1 MLRKLIASFTLIAA
15 LLIGAGPAQ
24 AACGVGAPRLLN
36 YSFSQTYRVEAIAK
50 YNEYLPDCGASIS
63 NSDIAPVGNS
73 LLTDIFAKRDPV
85 GRTLL
90 LGIATNLPGDPEGQQ
105 HLVLFTNPG
114 WAASASGIAFG
125 TLFPTT
131 LEGALINALNN
142 LATGNGMDA
151 DYDLL
156 FNFVDN
162 VRGGGQFNS
171 ASPNGDPAFQFG
183 SSFAAIAF
191 SDGQIIGT
199 GESFYSDPQTGAVPE
214 PATWAMMIA
223 GMGLVGGTMRSRRT
237 SAARLAAA

>member
-1 MLRKLIASFTLIAA
+1 MFRKLIASFALMTA

-36 YSFSQTYRVEAIAK
+36 YSFSQRYRVEAIAK
-50 YNEYLPDCGASIS
+50 YNQYLPDCGSSIS
-63 NSDIAPVGNS
+63 NSDTAPVGDS

-90 LGIATNLPGDPEGQQ
+90 LGIASNLPGDPEGQQ
-105 HLVLFTNPG
+105 HLVLFTNTN

-142 LATGNGMDA
+142 LATGNGTSA
-151 DYDLL
+151 DYSLL
-156 FNFVDN
+156 FDFADN
-162 VRGGGQFNS
+162 VGSSVPF
-171 ASPNGDPAFQFG
+171 SPNGDPAFQFG
-183 SSFAAIAF
+183 SSFSAIAF

-199 GESFYSDPQTGAVPE
+199 GRSFYSNPLAGAIPE

-223 GMGLVGGTMRSRRT
+223 GMGLVGGTMRRRRT
-237 SAARLAAA
+237 SAARHAAA